1 MDSKQRTELSL
12 IEILR
17 IKITNGKFRGL
28 KWQNVKFRGRILYF
42 DLKNKKKEKRKKK
55 KEKRKER
62 VPPNKL
68 VPW

>member
-42 DLKNKKKEKRKKK
+42 DLKNK
-55 KEKRKER
+55 
-62 VPPNKL
+62 
-68 VPW
+68 